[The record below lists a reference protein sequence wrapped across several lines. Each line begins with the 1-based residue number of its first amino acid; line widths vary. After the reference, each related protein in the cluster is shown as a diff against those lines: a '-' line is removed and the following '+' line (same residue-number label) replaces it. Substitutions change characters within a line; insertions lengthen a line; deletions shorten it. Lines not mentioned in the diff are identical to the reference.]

1 MSVSELFPEP
11 GHTQLPVDYF
21 EQPQAERLETN
32 PRCADCPARLY
43 AEENA
48 RLIDDAKGGIET
60 AESRA
65 WRKFGD
71 GLMQAC
77 KAGEPT
83 IKTGKKFAVIGE
95 PILIVDCAS
104 KSAEHHP
111 RKITRR
117 KIAQAPIEDN

>member
-1 MSVSELFPEP
+1 MLVSELFPEP

-21 EQPQAERLETN
+21 EQPQPERIDIN
-32 PRCADCPARLY
+32 PRCVDCPARLY

-48 RLIDDAKGGIET
+48 RLIDDAKGGVES

-71 GLMQAC
+71 SLMQVC
-77 KAGEPT
+77 TAGEPT
-83 IKTGKKFAVIGE
+83 IETGKKFTVVGE
-95 PILIVDCAS
+95 TILIVDCAS
-104 KSAEHHP
+104 KAAKNHP

-117 KIAQAPIEDN
+117 KIAQAPIEEN